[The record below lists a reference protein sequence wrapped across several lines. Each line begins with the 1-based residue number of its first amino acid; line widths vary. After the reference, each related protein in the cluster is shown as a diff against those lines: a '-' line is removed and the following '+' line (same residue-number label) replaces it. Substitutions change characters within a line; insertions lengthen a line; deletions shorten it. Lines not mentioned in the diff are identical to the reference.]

1 MRAHLVWGHS
11 AATHLSCLVWLTM
24 ERTFSS
30 PSIFGLPNSS
40 SFTCCRK
47 QSRAQTHSQA
57 WNDAFGK
64 LKAACIAPPSPA
76 SGCQSSWERLH
87 PQQGQGGCSKGS
99 LGMNTGTGLQEI
111 PGAPALAPQGKAQQS
126 ARLQSPPPPPISY
139 FSEVSTIFEDFVSVK

>member
-64 LKAACIAPPSPA
+64 PKAACIAPLSPA

-111 PGAPALAPQGKAQQS
+111 PGAPALASQGKAQQS
-126 ARLQSPPPPPISY
+126 KHVCNPLPTSNKLFFRGFHNI
-139 FSEVSTIFEDFVSVK
+139 